1 MNITP
6 NNLKVIVN
14 IIDNNSEVVGKII
27 KIFTDYKLQNNSP
40 LNDFKVYGEYTY
52 ANVFNNRLYLHLH
65 GYTIDSNTLVQ
76 LIFKSAGV
84 SVTCGYVIYA
94 NDTKNINVVV
104 LLKNCTEI
112 IDKDCIN
119 TTCPNNYSSL
129 FLNGNFGSD
138 YKTVNPNI
146 LLIYA
151 NNSTLEFNDKGY
163 ILQTGETNKANSTGA
178 DSTVANS
185 NGANSTGAHSTVA
198 NSTGAHSTVAN
209 STVAN
214 SNGAN
219 STVNGSS
226 NKFTVDQEV
235 KHDNKKCSITKVYKN
250 TKKYDIKY
258 DDGSVK
264 TNVDES
270 EISIVDTTP
279 PPPEKN
285 SFLSNYGTTAALGVG
300 AAAIGIGAY
309 HLLKTKKKRKP
320 KNSSSSSSSSKKSN
334 KRKRVSKKRS
344 LRNRSKAKK

>member
-1 MNITP
+1 MNITQD
-6 NNLKVIVN
+6 NLKVIVN

-185 NGANSTGAHSTVA
+185 NGANST
-198 NSTGAHSTVAN
+198 
-209 STVAN
+209 
-214 SNGAN
+214 
-219 STVNGSS
+219 VNGSS

>member
-6 NNLKVIVN
+6 DNLIDIVK
-14 IIDNNSEVVGKII
+14 IDNNSEVVEKII

-40 LNDFKVYGEYTY
+40 LNDFKVYGEYTF

-129 FLNGNFGSD
+129 FLNDKFGSD

-163 ILQTGETNKANSTGA
+163 ILQTGETNKANS
-178 DSTVANS
+178 
-185 NGANSTGAHSTVA
+185 NGANSTVAHSTVA
-198 NSTGAHSTVAN
+198 NSTVANSTVAN
-209 STVAN
+209 SNGVDSTVAN

-285 SFLSNYGTTAALGVG
+285 SFLSNYGTTAALGLS
-300 AAAIGIGAY
+300 AAALGIGAY
-309 HLLKTKKKRKP
+309 HLLKTKKKRKS
-320 KNSSSSSSSSKKSN
+320 KNSSPSKKQ
-334 KRKRVSKKRS
+334 KRSSKKRS
-344 LRNRSKAKK
+344 SRHRSRGRK

>member
-1 MNITP
+1 MFIETMNITP
-6 NNLKVIVN
+6 DNLIDIVK
-14 IIDNNSEVVGKII
+14 IDNNSEVVEKII

-40 LNDFKVYGEYTY
+40 LNDFKVYGEYTF

-129 FLNGNFGSD
+129 FLNDKFGSD

-163 ILQTGETNKANSTGA
+163 ILQTGETNKANS
-178 DSTVANS
+178 
-185 NGANSTGAHSTVA
+185 NGANSTVAHSTVA
-198 NSTGAHSTVAN
+198 NSTVANSTVAN
-209 STVAN
+209 SNGVDSTVAN

-285 SFLSNYGTTAALGVG
+285 SFLSNYGTTAALGLS
-300 AAAIGIGAY
+300 AAALGIGAY
-309 HLLKTKKKRKP
+309 HLLKTKKKRKS
-320 KNSSSSSSSSKKSN
+320 KNSSPSKKQ
-334 KRKRVSKKRS
+334 KRSSKKRS
-344 LRNRSKAKK
+344 SRHRSRGRK